1 MVIGAEP
8 RLSSQ
13 FRWSC
18 AKSRPEHQQALEIAA
33 EYCKVWGRVI
43 GRGAKLKGWRTGI
56 AKTSVLALSCA
67 AVVAVASPSR
77 ALNSLTVS
85 VSGGNDELSDALNA
99 ASLLKQAERE
109 GTTDAQSLFAAAR
122 ADYARL
128 LGTLY
133 AEGYYSGVIRIRIDG
148 QEAANIAPLDA
159 PGAIRTIQVTVK
171 PGPRFTF
178 AKARMKPYAKG
189 TKLPPAYGD
198 TKPAYS
204 TAIVDAAEAGV
215 EGWRNVGHAKAKVGG
230 QRIVADHRSATLES
244 EILLAP
250 GPRVRFG
257 DLNVSGH
264 QRMRLERIRKIAG
277 FPTGEVFDPEEL
289 ETVAKRL
296 RRTGV
301 FRSVAVTEAETLGP
315 GNTMDVNLALAE
327 EALRRFGFGIEA
339 STSDG
344 VNLSGYWLHRNLLGG
359 AERLRVDAAIDRIG
373 AQDTDLG
380 YNLGVRID
388 RPATPVTDATAFVE
402 ARAQRTE
409 VVDQTVDSLKLSFG
423 LTRVLSDNL
432 TAEAGIAYI
441 HSTAKDAAGST
452 DFDLFAL
459 PLSLTWDNRDNPT
472 DASRGYYLD
481 LDATPFLGLNNTGSG
496 GQIKADARAYRS
508 LGGAGRVV
516 LAGRFQL
523 GTVIG
528 PDLADTPP
536 DFLFFSGGGGT
547 VRGQP
552 YQSLGV
558 PVVKSPTITI
568 QSGGLSFAG
577 FSGELRA
584 GITEN
589 IGAVA
594 FYDAGFVSDEG
605 LWGGNGEWHSGA
617 GLGLRYDTGIGPIRL
632 DVAVPVSGGTGDGV
646 QIYVGIGQAF

>member
-1 MVIGAEP
+1 MQSG
-8 RLSSQ
+8 
-13 FRWSC
+13 
-18 AKSRPEHQQALEIAA
+18 
-33 EYCKVWGRVI
+33 
-43 GRGAKLKGWRTGI
+43 RTGI
-56 AKTSVLALSCA
+56 VKSSVLALSCA
-67 AVVAVASPSR
+67 VVAFLASPGR
-77 ALNSLTVS
+77 ALNSLSINVQGARDDLT
-85 VSGGNDELSDALNA
+85 DALTA

-109 GTTDAQSLFAAAR
+109 GTTDSQSLFAAAR

-128 LGTLY
+128 LGALY

-159 PGAIRTIQVTVK
+159 PRTISTIKVTVK

-178 AKARMKPYAKG
+178 GKARMKPYAKG

-204 TAIVDAAEAGV
+204 TAIVEAAEAGV
-215 EGWRNVGHAKAKVGG
+215 EGWRNVGHAKAQVSG
-230 QRIVADHRSATLES
+230 QKIVADHRSATLSS
-244 EILLAP
+244 EILLSP

-257 DLNVSGH
+257 DLNVTGNE
-264 QRMRLERIRKIAG
+264 RMRLERIRKIAG
-277 FPTGEVFDPEEL
+277 FPTGEVFDPSEM

-301 FRSVAVTEAETLGP
+301 FRSVALTEAETLGP
-315 GNTMDVNLALAE
+315 GDTLDVDLALAE

-344 VNLSGYWLHRNLLGG
+344 MNLSGYWLHRNLLGG

-380 YNLGVRID
+380 YSLGVRID
-388 RPATPVTDATAFVE
+388 RPATPVTDATAFIE
-402 ARAQRTE
+402 ARAERTE

-423 LTRVLSDNL
+423 LTRVLSDRL

-459 PLSLTWDNRDNPT
+459 PLSLTWDDRDNPT
-472 DASRGYYLD
+472 DARKGYYLD
-481 LDATPFLGLNNTGSG
+481 LDATPFLGLNTTGSG

-508 LGGAGRVV
+508 LGGSGRVV

-523 GTVIG
+523 GTVVG

-536 DFLFFSGGGGT
+536 DFLFFSGGGGS

-552 YQSLGV
+552 FQSLGV
-558 PVVKSPTITI
+558 PVMKSPTLTI
-568 QSGGLSFAG
+568 QSGGMSFVG
-577 FSGELRA
+577 FSGEIRA
-584 GITEN
+584 GITEK

-605 LWGGNGEWHSGA
+605 LWGGTGEWHSGA

-632 DVAVPVSGGTGDGV
+632 DVGLPVSGGTGDGV

>member
-1 MVIGAEP
+1 V
-8 RLSSQ
+8 
-13 FRWSC
+13 
-18 AKSRPEHQQALEIAA
+18 LEFAP
-33 EYCKVWGRVI
+33 EYCKVWTCVI
-43 GRGAKLKGWRTGI
+43 ERGVTLKGARTGI
-56 AKTSVLALSCA
+56 VKASVLALSCA
-67 AVVAVASPSR
+67 AAISFASPVS
-77 ALNSLTVS
+77 ALNSLTIS
-85 VSGGNDELSDALNA
+85 APGASDDLTDALNA

-109 GTTDAQSLFAAAR
+109 GTTDPQSLFAAAR

-159 PGAIRTIQVTVK
+159 PRDIKSINVMIK
-171 PGPRFTF
+171 PGARFTF

-215 EGWRNVGHAKAKVGG
+215 EGWRNIGHAKAAVAG
-230 QRIVADHRSATLES
+230 QQIVADHRSATLSS
-244 EILLAP
+244 EIFLAP

-264 QRMRLERIRKIAG
+264 KRMRLERIRKITG
-277 FPTGEVFDPEEL
+277 FPTGEVFDPAEL

-296 RRTGV
+296 RRAGV
-301 FRSVAVTEAETLGP
+301 FRSVALTEAETLGP
-315 GNTMDVNLALAE
+315 GNTLDVDLALAE
-327 EALRRFGFGIEA
+327 DALRRFGFGVEA

-373 AQDTDLG
+373 AQDTDIG

-388 RPATPVTDATAFVE
+388 RPATPVTDATAFIE
-402 ARAQRTE
+402 ARVQRTE
-409 VVDQTVDSLKLSFG
+409 VVDLTVDSLKLSFG

-459 PLSLTWDNRDNPT
+459 PMSLTWDDRDNPT
-472 DASRGYYLD
+472 DARKGYYLD
-481 LDATPFLGLNNTGSG
+481 LDATPFLGLNATGSG

-508 LGGAGRVV
+508 LGGSGRLV

-523 GTVIG
+523 GTLIG

-558 PVVKSPTITI
+558 PVVKSRSITV

-577 FSGELRA
+577 FSGEVRA
-584 GITEN
+584 GITEK

-594 FYDAGFVSDEG
+594 FFDAGFVSDEG

-632 DVAVPVSGGTGDGV
+632 DVGLPVSGGTGDGV